1 MGKTSG
7 VSSSLVARVLMLLWI
22 GGCYAQHE
30 DRPDVNGFVD
40 LWSTA
45 KWAECGCSRYVVLPS
60 GDDVE
65 EPELCRAQWL
75 EGSDAERYRAC
86 LERVLT
92 NSTDGIAI
100 IDCYEPGYLAY
111 LECLDGSVCP
121 SEQSEQCARMNLL
134 PASRVAVDRQLCVRP
149 YRDTHEEL
157 RECLSVFR

>member
-1 MGKTSG
+1 
-7 VSSSLVARVLMLLWI
+7 MLWLGLI
-22 GGCYAQHE
+22 AGCYAQHE
-30 DRPDVNGFVD
+30 DRQDVKRFVE

-45 KWAECGCSRYVVLPS
+45 KWAECGCSRYVGLPS
-60 GDDVE
+60 GEGVE

-75 EGSDAERYRAC
+75 EGSDADRYTEC

-92 NSTDGIAI
+92 NATDGVAI

-121 SEQSEQCARMNLL
+121 SEQSEQCARMMLL
-134 PASRVAVDRQLCVRP
+134 ATSDVAEDRRRCVRP